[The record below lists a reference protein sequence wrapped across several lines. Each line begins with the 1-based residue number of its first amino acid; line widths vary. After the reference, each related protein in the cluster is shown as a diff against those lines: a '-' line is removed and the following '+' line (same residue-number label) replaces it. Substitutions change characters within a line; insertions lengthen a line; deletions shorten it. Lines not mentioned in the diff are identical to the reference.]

1 MRRQG
6 DGHTFTFVMNL
17 TKEAHVLPD
26 EFAGRADLLT
36 GKTAEKGLVM
46 QPFDVLILED

>member
-1 MRRQG
+1 
-6 DGHTFTFVMNL
+6 MNL

-26 EFAGRADLLT
+26 EFDGRADLLT